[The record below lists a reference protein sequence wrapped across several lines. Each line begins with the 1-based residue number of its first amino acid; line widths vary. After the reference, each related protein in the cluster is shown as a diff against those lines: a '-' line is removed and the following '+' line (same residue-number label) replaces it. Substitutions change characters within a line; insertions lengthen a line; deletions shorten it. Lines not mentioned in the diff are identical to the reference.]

1 MNVLRRFW
9 PYIRPHWWHIALSL
23 VATMLFVVFNG
34 AAYWLS
40 ASFLAA
46 LFQGGLETSAS
57 SDTLNALL
65 KNATAALLVTD
76 TTQGTLIRAALAIV
90 IAFLGKNLFSYMQLW
105 YISFVEQRVIKT
117 LRDELFSK
125 LMRQDLAF
133 FQRER
138 RGDLISGV
146 LNDVER
152 FNIALNKSFTKLIR
166 DPINAVVVLIL
177 LLAVSWKLTLAALI
191 VVPAVG
197 SVVILLGRK
206 IKKHAVRVQERV
218 ADLTGRLQEIIAGI
232 RVVKAFT
239 AEPRERDRF
248 HRLTGRHFSSAFSQ
262 ERYRRLVIPLNELVG
277 VLIISSLLYL
287 GGELV
292 LVRGSMASEDFIR
305 FLVLLFALLTP
316 LLSAG
321 SMLANFRVAEAA
333 GDRVFRLMD
342 SVPTLPS
349 PVQPKPVGAFKDQ
362 LRLDGLNFR
371 YSDNTPSVLSDI
383 NLTVQRGERLAIV
396 GRSGS
401 GKSTL
406 LNLLPRFFDPTNGTI
421 TLDNTDL
428 REFDPKL
435 LRRLFGIVTQDVILF
450 HTTIAENI
458 AYGLDEATDQQIRD
472 ASVAAHAGE
481 FIDTL
486 PDGYNTVVGET
497 GALFSGGQRQRISIA
512 RALLRDPEIVLLDEA
527 TSALDAESES
537 AIQDALARLTEG
549 RTVIT
554 VTHRLAAIKDTP
566 RIVVL
571 EQGQIIDEGRHEDLL
586 RTCDIYRSLAE
597 SQGLVERVES

>member
-9 PYIRPHWWHIALSL
+9 PYIRPYWWHMTMSL
-23 VATMLFVVFNG
+23 LATLLFVAFNG

-46 LFQGGLETSAS
+46 LFQGGLETAADSGS
-57 SDTLNALL
+57 LNALL
-65 KNATAALLVTD
+65 KNATAALLVAD
-76 TTQGTLIRAALAIV
+76 TPQGTLTRAALAIV
-90 IAFLGKNLFSYMQLW
+90 IAFLGKNLFAYMQLW
-105 YISFVEQRVIKT
+105 YVSFVEQRVIKS

-146 LNDVER
+146 LNDVEQ

-166 DPINAVVVLIL
+166 DPVNAILVLIL

-197 SVVILLGRK
+197 SVVMIIGRK
-206 IKKHAVRVQERV
+206 IKKHAVRVQERI
-218 ADLTGRLQEIIAGI
+218 ADLTGRLHEMIAGI

-239 AEPRERDRF
+239 AEPREADRF
-248 HRLTGRHFSSAFSQ
+248 HRLTGRHFSSALRQ
-262 ERYRRLVIPLNELVG
+262 EKLRRLVIPLNEIVG
-277 VLIISSLLYL
+277 VLIISALLYV

-292 LVRGSMASEDFIR
+292 LVRGTMASEDFIR

-316 LLSAG
+316 LLSMG
-321 SMLANFRVAEAA
+321 NLVANIRVAEAA

-342 SVPTLPS
+342 SVPTLPQPTTPI
-349 PVQPKPVGAFKDQ
+349 PVSSFKNQ
-362 LRLDGLNFR
+362 IRLDGLSFR
-371 YSDNTPSVLSDI
+371 YSDDTPYVLENI
-383 NLTVQRGERLAIV
+383 NLTIQHGERIAIV

-406 LNLLPRFFDPTNGTI
+406 LNLLPRFFDPSEGAI
-421 TLDNTDL
+421 IYDGTDL
-428 REFDPKL
+428 REFNPNE
-435 LRRLFGIVTQDVILF
+435 LRKLFGIVTQDVILF
-450 HTTIAENI
+450 HTSIAENI
-458 AYGLDEATDQQIRD
+458 AYGLDDVSDAQIR
-472 ASVAAHAGE
+472 AAAQAAHANE
-481 FIDTL
+481 FIHEL
-486 PDGYNTVVGET
+486 PESYNTTVGET

-512 RALLRDPEIVLLDEA
+512 RALLRNPEIVLLDEA
-527 TSALDAESES
+527 TSALDVESEQ
-537 AIQDALARLTEG
+537 AIQAALARLTEG

-554 VTHRLAAIKDTP
+554 VTHRLGAVKDSSRIIVLEKG
-566 RIVVL
+566 RIV
-571 EQGQIIDEGRHEDLL
+571 GEGRHDELL
-586 RTCDIYRSLAE
+586 KSCEEYRILAE
-597 SQGLVERVES
+597 SQGMV